1 MKQDY
6 KNNIRLFYR
15 LYCSGDC
22 QQLCSAVIRDISE
35 NIPDSTDEDHT
46 AYHNQF
52 CDTASDRSAFG
63 RVH

>member
-1 MKQDY
+1 MNKTIKKQHTPV
-6 KNNIRLFYR
+6 YR

-46 AYHNQF
+46 AYY
-52 CDTASDRSAFG
+52 D
-63 RVH
+63 